1 MAAIQDALERTRRT
15 YNAAADHYDDE
26 AEAGHLP
33 LHNPD
38 VWWTMVLGSGY
49 RGTVDQ
55 LSVSDLAR
63 VRAANDRFIR
73 DRGVRAVEANAVF
86 AVAVKPA

>member
-1 MAAIQDALERTRRT
+1 
-15 YNAAADHYDDE
+15 
-26 AEAGHLP
+26 
-33 LHNPD
+33 
-38 VWWTMVLGSGY
+38 MVLGSGY

>member
-1 MAAIQDALERTRRT
+1 MHSSGQGGPTTPPRIITTTRPIP
-15 YNAAADHYDDE
+15 E

-86 AVAVKPA
+86 AVAGKPA